1 MAAGVLRIFVNY
13 RGTGSAWAV
22 LLDRELS
29 ARFGPENVF
38 RASRSIRP
46 SEDFADRI
54 LGTVRRSSVL
64 LAIIGPDWLDARSP
78 DGRRR
83 IDDEKDWVRR
93 EIAEALAWNVA
104 IIPVLVDDVP
114 RPVAAELPPELARL
128 ARCQY
133 LRLNHRNAEY
143 DLARLVQELH
153 SLPPGPST
161 AGGPV
166 ESGPALVDPDH
177 SRADP
182 DHSRAGPSDRRS
194 SSVWRR
200 KPGAF
205 QAAFASLA
213 VIVVAAVVVL
223 TSTIGGSRSNG
234 GGTSPASEMTA
245 DRGIDGT
252 AGVSAGVSAEPTLGD
267 LRPGRRAELG
277 PEDHLDVET
286 GVVGNAVGGLD
297 LYFPTEGSPIQSN
310 LIGAVDPAVVAPL
323 AAGGLAGCAHAL
335 DAYRYT
341 TINLKATGVGGSFCV
356 RTVEGNTTMATIIS
370 YSPVNP
376 QRLIL
381 ELTTQ

>member
-1 MAAGVLRIFVNY
+1 MLRIFVNY

-29 ARFGPENVF
+29 ARFGPDNVF

-54 LGTVRRSSVL
+54 LETVRRSSVL
-64 LAIIGPDWLDARSP
+64 LAIIGPDWLDVRSP
-78 DGRRR
+78 DGTRR

-143 DLARLVQELH
+143 DLARLIQELR
-153 SLPPGPST
+153 SLLPGPST

-166 ESGPALVDPDH
+166 ESGPAVVDPDH
-177 SRADP
+177 SM
-182 DHSRAGPSDRRS
+182 AGPSDRTS
-194 SSVWRR
+194 SSVWWR
-200 KPGAF
+200 KPVAF

-213 VIVVAAVVVL
+213 VIVVATVVVL
-223 TSTIGGSRSNG
+223 TGTIGGSRSNG

-245 DRGIDGT
+245 DRGIDGI
-252 AGVSAGVSAEPTLGD
+252 AGVSAGASAEPTLGD

-323 AAGGLAGCAHAL
+323 GAGGLAGCAHAL

-370 YSPVNP
+370 YSPVSP